1 MRTMIVKV
9 NVCYRGDST
18 SQCRKVNVKEI
29 FKIQRN
35 TKRPE
40 SAI

>member
-9 NVCYRGDST
+9 NVRYMGDSM

-29 FKIQRN
+29 FVIQLVVVHWVQG
-35 TKRPE
+35 
-40 SAI
+40 